1 MSPLAAALSQ
11 PGKPLFEDAAGD
23 IEVSFEFFPPKT
35 EKMEATL
42 WESVKTLE
50 PLAPRFV
57 SVTYGAG
64 GSTRERTHATVVR
77 IQRETAL
84 HAAAHLTCVEA
95 SRGEIDDI
103 ARAYWDAGI
112 RHIVALRGDPPEP
125 GRPFAPHPDGYANA
139 AELVAGLKKVAPFE
153 ISVACYPECHPGF
166 AERGRTISTISS
178 ARSTPAPTARSA
190 SSSSRPT
197 ASSGS
202 ATRSPPPAS
211 SAEIT
216 PGILPVSNVAQTR
229 KFAAMCGATI
239 PPWLD
244 RLFEGLDD
252 LPAARQL
259 VAATRRRRA
268 LRPAL
273 CGRGPP
279 IPFLHAEPGRAQLR
293 HLPPARPEAEGH
305 RPVNTA
311 EQLRAEAAKRI
322 LIKDGAYGTQIQ
334 ARRLARG
341 RLSRR
346 ARSRAATR
354 RAITTS

>member
-11 PGKPLFEDAAGD
+11 PGRPLFADAAGD

-77 IQRETAL
+77 IQRETSL

-95 SRGEIDDI
+95 SRGEIDDV

-112 RHIVALRGDPPEP
+112 RHIVALRGDSPEP
-125 GRPFAPHPDGYANA
+125 GKPFSPHPDGYANA

-153 ISVACYPECHPGF
+153 ISVAAYPECHPDSPSAVHDLDNLKRKIDAGADRAISQF
-166 AERGRTISTISS
+166 FFSPDCFLRFRDQVAAAGVAAEM
-178 ARSTPAPTARSA
+178 
-190 SSSSRPT
+190 
-197 ASSGS
+197 
-202 ATRSPPPAS
+202 
-211 SAEIT
+211 T

-259 VAATRRRRA
+259 VAATVAAELCAQLYAGGVRQFHFYTLNRA
-268 LRPAL
+268 ELSYAICHLLGLRP
-273 CGRGPP
+273 
-279 IPFLHAEPGRAQLR
+279 
-293 HLPPARPEAEGH
+293 
-305 RPVNTA
+305 
-311 EQLRAEAAKRI
+311 
-322 LIKDGAYGTQIQ
+322 KD
-334 ARRLARG
+334 
-341 RLSRR
+341 
-346 ARSRAATR
+346 
-354 RAITTS
+354 TTSEYRATA

>member
-1 MSPLAAALSQ
+1 MSPLAAALSH

-35 EKMEATL
+35 EKMEAVL

-112 RHIVALRGDPPEP
+112 RHIVALRGDSPEP

-153 ISVACYPECHPGF
+153 ISVACYPECHPDSPSAVHDLDNLRRKIDAG
-166 AERGRTISTISS
+166 ADRAISQFFF
-178 ARSTPAPTARSA
+178 
-190 SSSSRPT
+190 
-197 ASSGS
+197 
-202 ATRSPPPAS
+202 SPSCFLKFRDEVAAAGIA
-211 SAEIT
+211 AEIT

-229 KFAAMCGATI
+229 KFAAMCGAAI
-239 PPWLD
+239 PSWLD

-252 LPAARQL
+252 LPGARQL
-259 VAATRRRRA
+259 VAATVAAELCAQLYAGGVRQFHFYTLNRA
-268 LRPAL
+268 ELSYAVCHLLGLRPKDQTS
-273 CGRGPP
+273 
-279 IPFLHAEPGRAQLR
+279 E
-293 HLPPARPEAEGH
+293 H
-305 RPVNTA
+305 RRTA
-311 EQLRAEAAKRI
+311 
-322 LIKDGAYGTQIQ
+322 
-334 ARRLARG
+334 
-341 RLSRR
+341 
-346 ARSRAATR
+346 
-354 RAITTS
+354 